1 MYRGNMAVRGWC
13 RGPMW
18 SSHFFLGIT
27 CARLRARDY
36 LPRRL
41 HAVSILRRMPQA
53 VRLQVHASEST
64 LSWPV
69 AGSSKSRRTGI
80 IYTQTP
86 MNQLR
91 FRTRLVLILSLF
103 AIIPALLLT
112 LLWSGT
118 VSTALKFVSGRPAW
132 DSVAASGEK
141 AIAAARR
148 ASLTA
153 SQRRAIDE
161 HERELRSSVEQARRY
176 SFLAARTVR
185 VIAIAGVL
193 ALLVLTGA
201 ASRVAGHLSRQLSR
215 PLDELVRW
223 TELIGHGESLPPP
236 PERTVVSSSP
246 RKNGEGGPTI
256 EVTTSR
262 VRGAPEFE
270 TLRRS
275 MREMV
280 SELEHGRRQAVEAE
294 RLHAFRES
302 ARRVA
307 HEIKNPL
314 TPIRFAL
321 ARLRGQAPQSLQDDV
336 DVITMESERLDRM
349 ARSFA
354 EFGKLPEGPPS
365 EVDMGELVRYTARS
379 CVPPGIAL
387 DLQID
392 ENLPRVY
399 GNNGALAGALS
410 NVLLNA
416 VDASGQNGRITVK
429 ASVAKFGG
437 RDAVRISVTDEGK
450 GIAAE
455 TLGTIWEPY
464 VTNKPGGTGLGLAIA
479 RQAIWAHD
487 GTVNATSTLGKGT
500 EIQFTIPANGAGAER
515 TN

>member
-1 MYRGNMAVRGWC
+1 
-13 RGPMW
+13 
-18 SSHFFLGIT
+18 
-27 CARLRARDY
+27 
-36 LPRRL
+36 
-41 HAVSILRRMPQA
+41 
-53 VRLQVHASEST
+53 
-64 LSWPV
+64 
-69 AGSSKSRRTGI
+69 
-80 IYTQTP
+80 

-103 AIIPALLLT
+103 AIVPAFLLT

-118 VSTALKFVSGRPAW
+118 VSTALPFVTGRPAW

-141 AIAAARR
+141 AIAAARQ
-148 ASLTA
+148 APLTL
-153 SQRRAIDE
+153 SQRRAIDA
-161 HERELRSSVEQARRY
+161 HERELRTSVEQARRY
-176 SFLAARTVR
+176 SFLAGRTVR
-185 VIAIAGVL
+185 IIAIAGLL
-193 ALLVLTGA
+193 ALLILTGA

-223 TELIGHGESLPPP
+223 TELIGHGEPLPPP
-236 PERTVVSSSP
+236 PERTTVSGS
-246 RKNGEGGPTI
+246 RNGDDGTTI

-321 ARLRGQAPQSLQDDV
+321 ARLRGQAPQALQEDV
-336 DVITMESERLDRM
+336 DVIAMESERLDRM

-354 EFGKLPEGPPS
+354 EFGRLPEGPPS

-379 CVPPGIAL
+379 SVPPGIAL
-387 DLQID
+387 NLQID

-399 GNNGALAGALS
+399 GHNGALAGALS

-416 VDASGQNGRITVK
+416 VDASGNDGHITVK
-429 ASVAKFGG
+429 ASGVKLGG
-437 RDAVRISVTDEGK
+437 RDAVRISVADDGK
-450 GIAAE
+450 GIASE
-455 TLGTIWEPY
+455 NLQTIWEPY

-479 RQAIWAHD
+479 RQAVWAHD

-500 EIQFTIPANGAGAER
+500 EIQFTIPANGAHAER
-515 TN
+515 ID

>member
-1 MYRGNMAVRGWC
+1 
-13 RGPMW
+13 
-18 SSHFFLGIT
+18 
-27 CARLRARDY
+27 
-36 LPRRL
+36 
-41 HAVSILRRMPQA
+41 
-53 VRLQVHASEST
+53 
-64 LSWPV
+64 
-69 AGSSKSRRTGI
+69 
-80 IYTQTP
+80 

-91 FRTRLVLILSLF
+91 FRSRLVLILSLF
-103 AIIPALLLT
+103 AIVPALLLT

-118 VSTALKFVSGRPAW
+118 VSTALPFVTGRSAW

-141 AIAAARR
+141 AIAAARQ
-148 ASLTA
+148 APLTG
-153 SQRRAIDE
+153 SQRRAIDA
-161 HERELRSSVEQARRY
+161 HERELRLSVEQARRY
-176 SFLAARTVR
+176 SFLATRTVR

-223 TELIGHGESLPPP
+223 TELIGHGEPLPPP
-236 PERTVVSSSP
+236 PERTVVPSD
-246 RKNGEGGPTI
+246 RKNGDDGTTM

-321 ARLRGQAPQSLQDDV
+321 ARLRGHAPEELQEDV
-336 DVITMESERLDRM
+336 GVIAVESDRLDRM

-354 EFGKLPEGPPS
+354 EFGRLPEGPPA
-365 EVDMGELVRYTARS
+365 EIDMGELIRYTARS
-379 CVPPGIAL
+379 CVPPAIAL

-392 ENLPRVY
+392 DNLPRVH
-399 GNNGALAGALS
+399 GHNGALAGALS

-416 VDASGQNGRITVK
+416 VDASGEAGRITVSARSVSS
-429 ASVAKFGG
+429 ASGKS
-437 RDAVRISVTDEGK
+437 AVRISVADNGK
-450 GIAAE
+450 GIAPE
-455 TLGTIWEPY
+455 KLETIWEPY

-479 RQAIWAHD
+479 RQAVWAHD

-500 EIQFTIPANGAGAER
+500 EIQLTIPANGVNAEGKS
-515 TN
+515 

>member
-1 MYRGNMAVRGWC
+1 
-13 RGPMW
+13 
-18 SSHFFLGIT
+18 
-27 CARLRARDY
+27 
-36 LPRRL
+36 
-41 HAVSILRRMPQA
+41 
-53 VRLQVHASEST
+53 
-64 LSWPV
+64 
-69 AGSSKSRRTGI
+69 
-80 IYTQTP
+80 

-91 FRTRLVLILSLF
+91 FRSRLVLILSLF
-103 AIIPALLLT
+103 AIVPALLLT

-118 VSTALKFVSGRPAW
+118 VSTALPFVTGRSAW

-141 AIAAARR
+141 AIAAARQ
-148 ASLTA
+148 APLTA
-153 SQRRAIDE
+153 SQRRAIDA
-161 HERELRSSVEQARRY
+161 HERELRLSVEQARRY
-176 SFLAARTVR
+176 SFLATRTVR

-223 TELIGHGESLPPP
+223 TELIGHGRPLPPP
-236 PERTVVSSSP
+236 PEPIVNAAA
-246 RKNGEGGPTI
+246 RKNGDDGTTI

-321 ARLRGQAPQSLQDDV
+321 ARLRGQAPQELQEDV
-336 DVITMESERLDRM
+336 GVIAVESDRLDRM

-354 EFGKLPEGPPS
+354 EFGRLPEGPPA
-365 EVDMGELVRYTARS
+365 EIDMGELIRYTARS
-379 CVPPGIAL
+379 CVPPTIAL

-392 ENLPRVY
+392 DNLPRVH
-399 GNNGALAGALS
+399 GHNGALAGALS

-416 VDASGQNGRITVK
+416 VDASDENGRITVS
-429 ASVAKFGG
+429 ARSVSANG
-437 RDAVRISVTDEGK
+437 RNAVRIAVADNGR
-450 GIAAE
+450 GIAPDKLEA
-455 TLGTIWEPY
+455 IWEPY

-479 RQAIWAHD
+479 RQAVWAHD

-500 EIQFTIPANGAGAER
+500 EIQLTIPADGIDAER
-515 TN
+515 KS

>member
-1 MYRGNMAVRGWC
+1 
-13 RGPMW
+13 
-18 SSHFFLGIT
+18 
-27 CARLRARDY
+27 
-36 LPRRL
+36 
-41 HAVSILRRMPQA
+41 
-53 VRLQVHASEST
+53 
-64 LSWPV
+64 
-69 AGSSKSRRTGI
+69 
-80 IYTQTP
+80 

-103 AIIPALLLT
+103 AIVPALVLT

-118 VSTALKFVSGRPAW
+118 VSTALPFVTERPAW

-141 AIAAARR
+141 AIAAARQ
-148 ASLTA
+148 APLTP
-153 SQRRAIDE
+153 SQRRAIDA
-161 HERELRSSVEQARRY
+161 HERELRVSVEQARRY
-176 SFLAARTVR
+176 TFLAGRTAR
-185 VIAIAGVL
+185 VIAVGGVL
-193 ALLVLTGA
+193 ALLILTGA

-223 TELIGHGESLPPP
+223 TDLIGHGEPLPPP
-236 PERTVVSSSP
+236 PEPTVVS
-246 RKNGEGGPTI
+246 RVNRNGDDGATI

-280 SELEHGRRQAVEAE
+280 SELEHGRQQAVEAE

-321 ARLRGQAPQSLQDDV
+321 ARLRGHAPAELQEDV
-336 DVITMESERLDRM
+336 DVIAMESERLDRM

-354 EFGKLPEGPPS
+354 EFGRLPEGPAS
-365 EVDMGELVRYTARS
+365 EVDIGELVRYTARS
-379 CVPPGIAL
+379 SVPPDIAL

-392 ENLPRVY
+392 ENLPRVF
-399 GNNGALAGALS
+399 GHNGALAGALS

-416 VDASGQNGRITVK
+416 VDASGGKGSITVS
-429 ASVAKFGG
+429 ARLAQMGG
-437 RDAVRISVTDEGK
+437 RDAVRISVADKGK
-450 GIAAE
+450 GIAPE
-455 TLGTIWEPY
+455 NLETIWEPY

-479 RQAIWAHD
+479 RQAVWAHD
-487 GTVNATSTLGKGT
+487 GTVTATSALGQGT
-500 EIQFTIPANGAGAER
+500 EIQFTIPANGAGAVR
-515 TN
+515 ND

>member
-1 MYRGNMAVRGWC
+1 
-13 RGPMW
+13 
-18 SSHFFLGIT
+18 
-27 CARLRARDY
+27 
-36 LPRRL
+36 
-41 HAVSILRRMPQA
+41 
-53 VRLQVHASEST
+53 
-64 LSWPV
+64 
-69 AGSSKSRRTGI
+69 
-80 IYTQTP
+80 

-103 AIIPALLLT
+103 AIVPAFLLT

-118 VSTALKFVSGRPAW
+118 VSTALPFVTGRPAW

-141 AIAAARR
+141 AIAAARQ
-148 ASLTA
+148 APLTL
-153 SQRRAIDE
+153 SQRRAIDA
-161 HERELRSSVEQARRY
+161 HERELRTSVEQARRY
-176 SFLAARTVR
+176 SFLAGRTVR
-185 VIAIAGVL
+185 IIAIAGLL
-193 ALLVLTGA
+193 ALLILTGA

-223 TELIGHGESLPPP
+223 TELIGHGEPLPPP
-236 PERTVVSSSP
+236 PERTMVSGS
-246 RKNGEGGPTI
+246 RNGNDGTTI

-321 ARLRGQAPQSLQDDV
+321 ARLRGQAPQALQEDV
-336 DVITMESERLDRM
+336 DVIAMESERLDRM

-354 EFGKLPEGPPS
+354 EFGRLPEGPPS

-379 CVPPGIAL
+379 SVPPGIAL
-387 DLQID
+387 NLQID

-399 GNNGALAGALS
+399 GHNGALAGALS

-416 VDASGQNGRITVK
+416 VDASGNNGHITVK
-429 ASVAKFGG
+429 ASGVKLGG
-437 RDAVRISVTDEGK
+437 RDAVRISVADDGK
-450 GIAAE
+450 GIASE
-455 TLGTIWEPY
+455 NLQTIWEPY

-479 RQAIWAHD
+479 RQAVWAHD

-500 EIQFTIPANGAGAER
+500 EIQFTIPANGAHAER
-515 TN
+515 ID

>member
-1 MYRGNMAVRGWC
+1 
-13 RGPMW
+13 
-18 SSHFFLGIT
+18 
-27 CARLRARDY
+27 
-36 LPRRL
+36 
-41 HAVSILRRMPQA
+41 
-53 VRLQVHASEST
+53 
-64 LSWPV
+64 
-69 AGSSKSRRTGI
+69 
-80 IYTQTP
+80 

-91 FRTRLVLILSLF
+91 FRSRLVLILSLF
-103 AIIPALLLT
+103 AIVPALLLT

-118 VSTALKFVSGRPAW
+118 VSTALPFVTGRSAW

-141 AIAAARR
+141 AIAAARH
-148 ASLTA
+148 APLTA
-153 SQRRAIDE
+153 SQRRAIDA
-161 HERELRSSVEQARRY
+161 HERELRLSVEQARRY
-176 SFLAARTVR
+176 SFLATRTVR
-185 VIAIAGVL
+185 VVAIAGVL

-223 TELIGHGESLPPP
+223 TELIGHGQPLPPP
-236 PERTVVSSSP
+236 PEPTVVTP
-246 RKNGEGGPTI
+246 ARKNGDGGSTI

-321 ARLRGQAPQSLQDDV
+321 ARLRGQAPPELQEDV
-336 DVITMESERLDRM
+336 GVIAVESERLDRM

-354 EFGKLPEGPPS
+354 EFGRLPEGPPA
-365 EVDMGELVRYTARS
+365 EIDMGELVRYTARS
-379 CVPPGIAL
+379 SVPPTIAL

-392 ENLPRVY
+392 ENLPRVH
-399 GNNGALAGALS
+399 GHNGALAGALS

-416 VDASGQNGRITVK
+416 VDASGDNGRITVS
-429 ASVAKFGG
+429 ARSVSAAG
-437 RDAVRISVTDEGK
+437 RSAVRISVADNGK
-450 GIAAE
+450 GIAPE
-455 TLGTIWEPY
+455 KLGTIWEPY

-479 RQAIWAHD
+479 RQAVWAHD

-500 EIQFTIPANGAGAER
+500 EIQLTIPANGVNAER
-515 TN
+515 KS

>member
-1 MYRGNMAVRGWC
+1 
-13 RGPMW
+13 
-18 SSHFFLGIT
+18 
-27 CARLRARDY
+27 
-36 LPRRL
+36 
-41 HAVSILRRMPQA
+41 
-53 VRLQVHASEST
+53 
-64 LSWPV
+64 
-69 AGSSKSRRTGI
+69 
-80 IYTQTP
+80 

-103 AIIPALLLT
+103 AIVPALLLT

-118 VSTALKFVSGRPAW
+118 VSTALPFVTGRSAW

-141 AIAAARR
+141 AIAAARQ
-148 ASLTA
+148 APLTP
-153 SQRRAIDE
+153 SQRRAIDS
-161 HERELRSSVEQARRY
+161 HERELRLSVEQARRY
-176 SFLAARTVR
+176 SFLATRTVR

-223 TELIGHGESLPPP
+223 TELIGHGQPLPPP
-236 PERTVVSSSP
+236 PEPTVNP
-246 RKNGEGGPTI
+246 AARKNGDAGTTI

-280 SELEHGRRQAVEAE
+280 SELEHGRRRAVEAE

-321 ARLRGQAPQSLQDDV
+321 ARLRGQAPQELQEDV
-336 DVITMESERLDRM
+336 GVIAVESDRLDRM

-354 EFGKLPEGPPS
+354 EFGRLPEGPPA
-365 EVDMGELVRYTARS
+365 EIDMGELIRYTARS
-379 CVPPGIAL
+379 CVPPTIAL

-392 ENLPRVY
+392 DNLPRVH
-399 GNNGALAGALS
+399 GHNGALAGALS

-416 VDASGQNGRITVK
+416 VDASDENGRITVS
-429 ASVAKFGG
+429 ASAVSANGQS
-437 RDAVRISVTDEGK
+437 AVRISVADNGR
-450 GIAAE
+450 GIAPE
-455 TLGTIWEPY
+455 KLETIWEPY

-479 RQAIWAHD
+479 RQAVWAHD

-500 EIQFTIPANGAGAER
+500 EIQLTIPADGVLAEGKS
-515 TN
+515 

>member
-1 MYRGNMAVRGWC
+1 
-13 RGPMW
+13 
-18 SSHFFLGIT
+18 
-27 CARLRARDY
+27 
-36 LPRRL
+36 
-41 HAVSILRRMPQA
+41 
-53 VRLQVHASEST
+53 
-64 LSWPV
+64 
-69 AGSSKSRRTGI
+69 
-80 IYTQTP
+80 

-103 AIIPALLLT
+103 AIVPAFLLT

-118 VSTALKFVSGRPAW
+118 VSTALPFVTGRPAW

-141 AIAAARR
+141 AIAAVRQAP
-148 ASLTA
+148 LTL
-153 SQRRAIDE
+153 SQRRAIDA
-161 HERELRSSVEQARRY
+161 HERELRTSLEQARRY
-176 SFLAARTVR
+176 SFLAGRTVR
-185 VIAIAGVL
+185 IIAIAGLL
-193 ALLVLTGA
+193 ALLILTGA

-223 TELIGHGESLPPP
+223 TELIGHGEPLPPP
-236 PERTVVSSSP
+236 PERTIVSGS
-246 RKNGEGGPTI
+246 RNGNDGTTI

-321 ARLRGQAPQSLQDDV
+321 ARLRGQAPQALQEDV
-336 DVITMESERLDRM
+336 DVIAMESERLDRM

-354 EFGKLPEGPPS
+354 EFGRLPEGPPS

-379 CVPPGIAL
+379 SVPPGIAL
-387 DLQID
+387 NLQID

-399 GNNGALAGALS
+399 GHNGALAGALS

-416 VDASGQNGRITVK
+416 VDASGNNGHITVK
-429 ASVAKFGG
+429 ASGVKLGG
-437 RDAVRISVTDEGK
+437 RDAVRISVADDGK
-450 GIAAE
+450 GIASE
-455 TLGTIWEPY
+455 NLQTIWEPY

-479 RQAIWAHD
+479 RQAVWAHD

-500 EIQFTIPANGAGAER
+500 EIQFTIPANGAHAER
-515 TN
+515 ID

>member
-1 MYRGNMAVRGWC
+1 
-13 RGPMW
+13 
-18 SSHFFLGIT
+18 
-27 CARLRARDY
+27 
-36 LPRRL
+36 
-41 HAVSILRRMPQA
+41 
-53 VRLQVHASEST
+53 
-64 LSWPV
+64 
-69 AGSSKSRRTGI
+69 
-80 IYTQTP
+80 

-103 AIIPALLLT
+103 AIVPALVLT

-118 VSTALKFVSGRPAW
+118 VSTALPFVTGRSAW

-141 AIAAARR
+141 AIAAARQ
-148 ASLTA
+148 APLTA
-153 SQRRAIDE
+153 VQRRAIDA
-161 HERELRSSVEQARRY
+161 HERELRTSVEQARRY

-236 PERTVVSSSP
+236 PEPTVVS
-246 RKNGEGGPTI
+246 RTQQNGDGGPTI

-280 SELEHGRRQAVEAE
+280 SELAHGRQQAIEAE
-294 RLHAFRES
+294 RLHAFRET

-321 ARLRGQAPQSLQDDV
+321 ARLRGQVPSQLQEDV
-336 DVITMESERLDRM
+336 DVIAIESERLDRM
-349 ARSFA
+349 AKSFA
-354 EFGKLPEGPPS
+354 EFGKLPEGPPA
-365 EVDMGELVRYTARS
+365 EIDMSELVRYAARS
-379 CVPPGIAL
+379 CVPPSVAL
-387 DLQID
+387 DLEID
-392 ENLPRVY
+392 ENLPRVH
-399 GNNGALAGALS
+399 GHNGALAGALS

-416 VDASGQNGRITVK
+416 VDASTAGGRIRVK
-429 ASVAKFGG
+429 ASEVSLSG
-437 RDAVRISVTDEGK
+437 RAAVRISVADTGK
-450 GIAAE
+450 GIAPE
-455 TLGTIWEPY
+455 SLDRIWEPY
-464 VTNKPGGTGLGLAIA
+464 VTNKPGGTGLGLSIA
-479 RQAIWAHD
+479 RQAVWAHD
-487 GTVNATSTLGKGT
+487 GTVNATSTLGRGT
-500 EIQFTIPANGAGAER
+500 EIQLTIPADGGNAAR
-515 TN
+515 KV

>member
-1 MYRGNMAVRGWC
+1 
-13 RGPMW
+13 
-18 SSHFFLGIT
+18 
-27 CARLRARDY
+27 
-36 LPRRL
+36 
-41 HAVSILRRMPQA
+41 
-53 VRLQVHASEST
+53 
-64 LSWPV
+64 
-69 AGSSKSRRTGI
+69 
-80 IYTQTP
+80 

-91 FRTRLVLILSLF
+91 FRSRLVLILSLF
-103 AIIPALLLT
+103 AIVPALLLT

-118 VSTALKFVSGRPAW
+118 VSTALPFVTGRSAW

-141 AIAAARR
+141 AIAAARQ
-148 ASLTA
+148 APLTV
-153 SQRRAIDE
+153 SQRRAIDA
-161 HERELRSSVEQARRY
+161 HERELRLSVEQARRY
-176 SFLAARTVR
+176 SFLATRTVR

-223 TELIGHGESLPPP
+223 TELIGHGEPLPAP
-236 PERTVVSSSP
+236 PEP
-246 RKNGEGGPTI
+246 RIASAPKNGDDGTTI

-280 SELEHGRRQAVEAE
+280 SELEHGRRRAVEAE

-321 ARLRGQAPQSLQDDV
+321 ARLRGHVTQDLEEDV
-336 DVITMESERLDRM
+336 GVIAVESDRLDRM

-354 EFGKLPEGPPS
+354 EFGRLPEGPPAEIDMS
-365 EVDMGELVRYTARS
+365 ELIRYTARS
-379 CVPPGIAL
+379 CVPPAIAL

-392 ENLPRVY
+392 DNLPRVH
-399 GNNGALAGALS
+399 GHNGALAGALS

-416 VDASGQNGRITVK
+416 VDASGETGSITVS
-429 ASVAKFGG
+429 ARSVLANGQS
-437 RDAVRISVTDEGK
+437 AVRISVADNGK
-450 GIAAE
+450 GIAPE
-455 TLGTIWEPY
+455 KLETIWEPY

-479 RQAIWAHD
+479 RQAVWAHD

-500 EIQFTIPANGAGAER
+500 EIQLTIPADGVNAER
-515 TN
+515 KS

>member
-1 MYRGNMAVRGWC
+1 
-13 RGPMW
+13 
-18 SSHFFLGIT
+18 
-27 CARLRARDY
+27 
-36 LPRRL
+36 
-41 HAVSILRRMPQA
+41 
-53 VRLQVHASEST
+53 
-64 LSWPV
+64 
-69 AGSSKSRRTGI
+69 
-80 IYTQTP
+80 

-103 AIIPALLLT
+103 AIVPALVLT

-118 VSTALKFVSGRPAW
+118 VSTALPFVTGQSAW
-132 DSVAASGEK
+132 DSVAASGAK
-141 AIAAARR
+141 AIAAARQ
-148 ASLTA
+148 APLTA
-153 SQRRAIDE
+153 SQRRAIDA
-161 HERELRSSVEQARRY
+161 HERELRVSVEQARRY
-176 SFLAARTVR
+176 SFLAGRTVR
-185 VIAIAGVL
+185 VIAVAGVL
-193 ALLVLTGA
+193 ALLILTGA

-223 TELIGHGESLPPP
+223 TELIGHGEPLPPP
-236 PERTVVSSSP
+236 PEPTIVS
-246 RKNGEGGPTI
+246 RQRQNGDDGSLTTI

-294 RLHAFRES
+294 RLHAFRET

-321 ARLRGQAPQSLQDDV
+321 ARLRGQAPDTLQEDV
-336 DVITMESERLDRM
+336 DVIAMESERLDRM
-349 ARSFA
+349 AKSFA
-354 EFGKLPEGPPS
+354 EFGRLPEGPPS

-387 DLQID
+387 DLEID

-399 GNNGALAGALS
+399 GHNGALAGALS

-416 VDASGQNGRITVK
+416 VDASGDHGRITVK
-429 ASVAKFGG
+429 ARSAKLAGK
-437 RDAVRISVTDEGK
+437 DAVRISVADFGK
-450 GIAAE
+450 GIAPE
-455 TLGTIWEPY
+455 NLERIWEPY

-479 RQAIWAHD
+479 RQAVWAHD
-487 GTVNATSTLGKGT
+487 GTVNATSTLGQGT
-500 EIQFTIPANGAGAER
+500 EIQFTIPANGAAP
-515 TN
+515 

>member
-1 MYRGNMAVRGWC
+1 
-13 RGPMW
+13 
-18 SSHFFLGIT
+18 
-27 CARLRARDY
+27 
-36 LPRRL
+36 
-41 HAVSILRRMPQA
+41 
-53 VRLQVHASEST
+53 
-64 LSWPV
+64 
-69 AGSSKSRRTGI
+69 
-80 IYTQTP
+80 

-103 AIIPALLLT
+103 AIVPALVLT
-112 LLWSGT
+112 LLWGGT
-118 VSTALKFVSGRPAW
+118 VRTALPFVTGRPAW
-132 DSVAASGEK
+132 DSVAASGQK
-141 AIAAARR
+141 AIAAARQS
-148 ASLTA
+148 ALTP
-153 SQRRAIDE
+153 SQRRAIDAHE
-161 HERELRSSVEQARRY
+161 HELRTSVEQARRY

-185 VIAIAGVL
+185 VIAIAGIL

-223 TELIGHGESLPPP
+223 TELIGHGETLPPP
-236 PERTVVSSSP
+236 PERTIVSSGP
-246 RKNGEGGPTI
+246 RKNGDGGTTI

-321 ARLRGQAPQSLQDDV
+321 ARLRGQAPAALQEDV
-336 DVITMESERLDRM
+336 DVIEMESARLDRM

-354 EFGKLPEGPPS
+354 EFGRLPEGPPS

-379 CVPPGIAL
+379 SVPPGIAL

-399 GNNGALAGALS
+399 GHNGALAGALS

-429 ASVAKFGG
+429 ASVARIGG
-437 RDAVRISVTDEGK
+437 RDGVRISVADDGK

-455 TLGTIWEPY
+455 NLSTIWEPY

-479 RQAIWAHD
+479 RQAVWAHD

-500 EIQFTIPANGAGAER
+500 EIQFTIPANGASAER
-515 TN
+515 ID

>member
-1 MYRGNMAVRGWC
+1 
-13 RGPMW
+13 
-18 SSHFFLGIT
+18 
-27 CARLRARDY
+27 
-36 LPRRL
+36 
-41 HAVSILRRMPQA
+41 
-53 VRLQVHASEST
+53 
-64 LSWPV
+64 
-69 AGSSKSRRTGI
+69 
-80 IYTQTP
+80 

-91 FRTRLVLILSLF
+91 FRTRLVFILSLF
-103 AIIPALLLT
+103 AIVPALVLT
-112 LLWSGT
+112 VLWSGT
-118 VSTALKFVSGRPAW
+118 VSTVLPFVTGQSAW
-132 DSVAASGEK
+132 DSVAASGER
-141 AIAAARR
+141 AIAAARQSTLS
-148 ASLTA
+148 AA
-153 SQRRAIDE
+153 QRRAIDA
-161 HERELRSSVEQARRY
+161 HERELRTSVEQARRY
-176 SFLAARTVR
+176 SFLAERTVR

-193 ALLVLTGA
+193 ALLILTGA

-223 TELIGHGESLPPP
+223 TDLIGHGEPLPPP
-236 PERTVVSSSP
+236 PERTVVS
-246 RKNGEGGPTI
+246 RVGNNGDNGATI

-280 SELEHGRRQAVEAE
+280 SELEHGRQQAVEAE

-321 ARLRGQAPQSLQDDV
+321 ARLRGQAPAELQEDV
-336 DVITMESERLDRM
+336 DVIAMESDRLDRM
-349 ARSFA
+349 AKSFA
-354 EFGKLPEGPPS
+354 EFGRLPEGPPS

-392 ENLPRVY
+392 ENLPHVH
-399 GNNGALAGALS
+399 GHNGALAGALS
-410 NVLLNA
+410 NILLNA
-416 VDASGQNGRITVK
+416 VDASGERGHITVS
-429 ASVAKFGG
+429 ARQAKIGD
-437 RDAVRISVTDEGK
+437 RDAVRISVADDGK

-455 TLGTIWEPY
+455 KLERIWEPY

-487 GTVNATSTLGKGT
+487 GTVSATSTLGSGT
-500 EIQFTIPANGAGAER
+500 EIQFTIPANGAGAVR
-515 TN
+515 TS

>member
-1 MYRGNMAVRGWC
+1 
-13 RGPMW
+13 
-18 SSHFFLGIT
+18 
-27 CARLRARDY
+27 
-36 LPRRL
+36 
-41 HAVSILRRMPQA
+41 
-53 VRLQVHASEST
+53 
-64 LSWPV
+64 
-69 AGSSKSRRTGI
+69 
-80 IYTQTP
+80 

-91 FRTRLVLILSLF
+91 FRSRLVLILSLF
-103 AIIPALLLT
+103 AIVPALLLT

-118 VSTALKFVSGRPAW
+118 VSTALPFVTGRSAW

-141 AIAAARR
+141 AIAAARQ
-148 ASLTA
+148 APLTA
-153 SQRRAIDE
+153 SQRRAIDA
-161 HERELRSSVEQARRY
+161 HERELRLSVEQARRY
-176 SFLAARTVR
+176 SFLATRTVR

-223 TELIGHGESLPPP
+223 TELIGHGEPLPPP
-236 PERTVVSSSP
+236 SEPSVVP
-246 RKNGEGGPTI
+246 AARKNGDDGTTI

-321 ARLRGQAPQSLQDDV
+321 ARLRGHAPEELQEDV
-336 DVITMESERLDRM
+336 GVIAVESDRLDRM

-354 EFGKLPEGPPS
+354 EFGRLPEGPPAEIDMS
-365 EVDMGELVRYTARS
+365 ELIRYTARS
-379 CVPPGIAL
+379 CVPPAIAL

-392 ENLPRVY
+392 DNLPRVH
-399 GNNGALAGALS
+399 GHNGALAGALS

-416 VDASGQNGRITVK
+416 VDASGDSGRITVS
-429 ASVAKFGG
+429 ARSVSANGQS
-437 RDAVRISVTDEGK
+437 AVRISVADNGK
-450 GIAAE
+450 GIAPE
-455 TLGTIWEPY
+455 KLETIWEPY

-479 RQAIWAHD
+479 RQAVWAHD

-500 EIQFTIPANGAGAER
+500 EIQLTIPADGVNAER
-515 TN
+515 KS

>member
-1 MYRGNMAVRGWC
+1 
-13 RGPMW
+13 
-18 SSHFFLGIT
+18 
-27 CARLRARDY
+27 
-36 LPRRL
+36 
-41 HAVSILRRMPQA
+41 
-53 VRLQVHASEST
+53 
-64 LSWPV
+64 
-69 AGSSKSRRTGI
+69 
-80 IYTQTP
+80 

-103 AIIPALLLT
+103 AIVPALVLT

-118 VSTALKFVSGRPAW
+118 VSTALPFVTGRSAW

-141 AIAAARR
+141 AIAAARQ
-148 ASLTA
+148 APLTA
-153 SQRRAIDE
+153 AQRRAIDA
-161 HERELRSSVEQARRY
+161 HERELRTSVEQARRY

-236 PERTVVSSSP
+236 PEPTVVS
-246 RKNGEGGPTI
+246 RTQKNGDGGPTI

-280 SELEHGRRQAVEAE
+280 SELAHGRQQAIEAE
-294 RLHAFRES
+294 RLHAFRET

-321 ARLRGQAPQSLQDDV
+321 ARLRGQVPSQLQEDV
-336 DVITMESERLDRM
+336 DVIEIESERLDRM
-349 ARSFA
+349 AKSFA
-354 EFGKLPEGPPS
+354 EFGKLPEGPPA
-365 EVDMGELVRYTARS
+365 EIDMSELVRYAARS
-379 CVPPGIAL
+379 CVPPGVAL
-387 DLQID
+387 DLEID
-392 ENLPRVY
+392 ENLPRVH
-399 GNNGALAGALS
+399 GHNGALAGALS

-416 VDASGQNGRITVK
+416 VDASTAGGRIRVK
-429 ASVAKFGG
+429 ASEVSLSG
-437 RDAVRISVTDEGK
+437 RAAVRISVADSGK
-450 GIAAE
+450 GIAPE
-455 TLGTIWEPY
+455 SLDRIWEPY
-464 VTNKPGGTGLGLAIA
+464 VTNKPGGTGLGLSIA
-479 RQAIWAHD
+479 RQAVWAHD
-487 GTVNATSTLGKGT
+487 GTVNATSTLGRGT
-500 EIQFTIPANGAGAER
+500 EIQLTIPADGGNAAR
-515 TN
+515 KV

>member
-1 MYRGNMAVRGWC
+1 
-13 RGPMW
+13 
-18 SSHFFLGIT
+18 
-27 CARLRARDY
+27 
-36 LPRRL
+36 
-41 HAVSILRRMPQA
+41 
-53 VRLQVHASEST
+53 
-64 LSWPV
+64 
-69 AGSSKSRRTGI
+69 
-80 IYTQTP
+80 

-103 AIIPALLLT
+103 AIVPALLLT

-118 VSTALKFVSGRPAW
+118 VSTALPFVTGRAAW
-132 DSVAASGEK
+132 DSVAASGAK
-141 AIAAARR
+141 AIAAARQ
-148 ASLTA
+148 APLTA
-153 SQRRAIDE
+153 AQRRAIDA
-161 HERELRSSVEQARRY
+161 HERELRLSVEQARRY
-176 SFLAARTVR
+176 SFLAGRTVR
-185 VIAIAGVL
+185 VIAIAGIL
-193 ALLVLTGA
+193 ALLILTGA

-236 PERTVVSSSP
+236 PKPTIVSRE
-246 RKNGEGGPTI
+246 RKNGDGDGATI

-321 ARLRGQAPQSLQDDV
+321 ARLRGQTPVALQEDV
-336 DVITMESERLDRM
+336 DVIAMESDRLDRM
-349 ARSFA
+349 AKSFA
-354 EFGKLPEGPPS
+354 EFGRLPEGPPS

-379 CVPPGIAL
+379 SVPPGIAL
-387 DLQID
+387 DLRID
-392 ENLPRVY
+392 ENLPRVH
-399 GNNGALAGALS
+399 GHNGALAGALS

-416 VDASGQNGRITVK
+416 VDASGDNGRITVEARTVK
-429 ASVAKFGG
+429 VGG
-437 RDAVRISVTDEGK
+437 RDAVRITVADTGK
-450 GIAAE
+450 GIPPE
-455 TLGTIWEPY
+455 SLEQIWEPY

-479 RQAIWAHD
+479 RQAVWAHD

-500 EIQFTIPANGAGAER
+500 EIQFTIPADGVAAVRNH
-515 TN
+515 

>member
-1 MYRGNMAVRGWC
+1 
-13 RGPMW
+13 
-18 SSHFFLGIT
+18 
-27 CARLRARDY
+27 
-36 LPRRL
+36 
-41 HAVSILRRMPQA
+41 
-53 VRLQVHASEST
+53 
-64 LSWPV
+64 
-69 AGSSKSRRTGI
+69 
-80 IYTQTP
+80 

-103 AIIPALLLT
+103 AIVPAFLLT

-118 VSTALKFVSGRPAW
+118 VSTALPFVTGRPAW

-141 AIAAARR
+141 AIAAARQ
-148 ASLTA
+148 APLTS
-153 SQRRAIDE
+153 SQRRAIDA
-161 HERELRSSVEQARRY
+161 HERELRTSVEQARRY
-176 SFLAARTVR
+176 SFLAGRTVR
-185 VIAIAGVL
+185 IIAIGGLL
-193 ALLVLTGA
+193 ALLILTGA

-223 TELIGHGESLPPP
+223 TELIGHGEPLPPP
-236 PERTVVSSSP
+236 PEPTIVSGS
-246 RKNGEGGPTI
+246 RNGDDGTTI

-321 ARLRGQAPQSLQDDV
+321 ARLRGQAPQALQEDV
-336 DVITMESERLDRM
+336 DVIAMESERLDRM
-349 ARSFA
+349 AKSFA
-354 EFGKLPEGPPS
+354 EFGRLPEGPPS

-379 CVPPGIAL
+379 SVPPGIAL
-387 DLQID
+387 NLQID

-399 GNNGALAGALS
+399 GHNGALAGALS

-416 VDASGQNGRITVK
+416 VDASGNSGHITVK
-429 ASVAKFGG
+429 ASGVKLGG
-437 RDAVRISVTDEGK
+437 RDAVRISVADDGK
-450 GIAAE
+450 GIASE
-455 TLGTIWEPY
+455 NLQTIWEPY

-479 RQAIWAHD
+479 RQAVWAHD
-487 GTVNATSTLGKGT
+487 GTVNATSTLGEGT
-500 EIQFTIPANGAGAER
+500 EIQFTIPANGARAER
-515 TN
+515 ID

>member
-1 MYRGNMAVRGWC
+1 
-13 RGPMW
+13 
-18 SSHFFLGIT
+18 
-27 CARLRARDY
+27 
-36 LPRRL
+36 
-41 HAVSILRRMPQA
+41 
-53 VRLQVHASEST
+53 
-64 LSWPV
+64 
-69 AGSSKSRRTGI
+69 
-80 IYTQTP
+80 

-103 AIIPALLLT
+103 AIVPAFLLT

-118 VSTALKFVSGRPAW
+118 VSTALPFVTGRPAW

-141 AIAAARR
+141 AIAAARQ
-148 ASLTA
+148 APLTL
-153 SQRRAIDE
+153 SQRRAIDA
-161 HERELRSSVEQARRY
+161 HERELRTSVEQARRY
-176 SFLAARTVR
+176 SFLAGRTVR
-185 VIAIAGVL
+185 VIAIGGLL
-193 ALLVLTGA
+193 ALLILTGA

-223 TELIGHGESLPPP
+223 TELIGHGEPLPPP
-236 PERTVVSSSP
+236 PERTIVSGS
-246 RKNGEGGPTI
+246 RNGDDGTTI

-321 ARLRGQAPQSLQDDV
+321 ARLRGQAPQALQEDV
-336 DVITMESERLDRM
+336 DVIAMESERLDRM

-354 EFGKLPEGPPS
+354 EFGRLPEGPPS

-379 CVPPGIAL
+379 SVPPGIAL
-387 DLQID
+387 NLQID

-399 GNNGALAGALS
+399 GHNGALAGALS

-416 VDASGQNGRITVK
+416 VDASGNDGHITVK
-429 ASVAKFGG
+429 ASGVKLGG
-437 RDAVRISVTDEGK
+437 RDAVRISVADDGK
-450 GIAAE
+450 GIASE
-455 TLGTIWEPY
+455 NLQTIWEPY

-479 RQAIWAHD
+479 RQAVWAHD

-500 EIQFTIPANGAGAER
+500 EIQFTIPANGAHAER
-515 TN
+515 ID

>member
-1 MYRGNMAVRGWC
+1 
-13 RGPMW
+13 
-18 SSHFFLGIT
+18 
-27 CARLRARDY
+27 
-36 LPRRL
+36 
-41 HAVSILRRMPQA
+41 
-53 VRLQVHASEST
+53 
-64 LSWPV
+64 
-69 AGSSKSRRTGI
+69 
-80 IYTQTP
+80 

-103 AIIPALLLT
+103 AIVPALVLT

-118 VSTALKFVSGRPAW
+118 VSTALPFVTERSAW

-141 AIAAARR
+141 AIAAARQ
-148 ASLTA
+148 APLTA
-153 SQRRAIDE
+153 AQKRAIDA
-161 HERELRSSVEQARRY
+161 HERELRLSVEQARRY

-223 TELIGHGESLPPP
+223 TDLIGHGEPLPPP
-236 PERTVVSSSP
+236 PEPTVILPNRS
-246 RKNGEGGPTI
+246 NGGGDDATTI

-280 SELEHGRRQAVEAE
+280 SELEQGRRQAVEAE

-321 ARLRGQAPQSLQDDV
+321 ARLRGQVPPDVQEDV
-336 DVITMESERLDRM
+336 DVIAMESDRLDRM
-349 ARSFA
+349 AKSFA
-354 EFGKLPEGPPS
+354 EFGRLPEGPPA
-365 EVDMGELVRYTARS
+365 EIDMGELVRYTARS
-379 CVPPGIAL
+379 SVPSTIAL
-387 DLQID
+387 DVQID
-392 ENLPRVY
+392 ENLPRVF
-399 GNNGALAGALS
+399 GHNGALAGALS

-416 VDASGQNGRITVK
+416 VDASGENGRI
-429 ASVAKFGG
+429 SVSARNAYLAG
-437 RDAVRISVTDEGK
+437 RSAVRISVADNGK
-450 GIAAE
+450 GIAPE
-455 TLGTIWEPY
+455 KLETIWEPY

-479 RQAIWAHD
+479 RQAVWAHD
-487 GTVNATSTLGKGT
+487 GTVTATSTLGKGT
-500 EIQFTIPANGAGAER
+500 EIQLTIPANGVTAER
-515 TN
+515 ERLNGA

>member
-1 MYRGNMAVRGWC
+1 
-13 RGPMW
+13 
-18 SSHFFLGIT
+18 
-27 CARLRARDY
+27 
-36 LPRRL
+36 
-41 HAVSILRRMPQA
+41 
-53 VRLQVHASEST
+53 
-64 LSWPV
+64 
-69 AGSSKSRRTGI
+69 
-80 IYTQTP
+80 

-103 AIIPALLLT
+103 AIVPALVLT

-118 VSTALKFVSGRPAW
+118 VSTVLPFVTGRSAW
-132 DSVAASGEK
+132 DSVAASGER
-141 AIAAARR
+141 AIAAARQ
-148 ASLTA
+148 APLSA
-153 SQRRAIDE
+153 SQRRAIDAHE
-161 HERELRSSVEQARRY
+161 HELRSSVEQARRY
-176 SFLAARTVR
+176 SFLAERSVR

-193 ALLVLTGA
+193 ALLILTGA

-223 TELIGHGESLPPP
+223 TDLIGHGESLPPP
-236 PERTVVSSSP
+236 PEPTIVSKVA
-246 RKNGEGGPTI
+246 KNGDEGPMI

-294 RLHAFRES
+294 RLHAFRET

-321 ARLRGQAPQSLQDDV
+321 ARLRGHAAQELQEDV
-336 DVITMESERLDRM
+336 DVIAVESERLDRM
-349 ARSFA
+349 AKSFA
-354 EFGKLPEGPPS
+354 EFGRLPEGPPS

-392 ENLPRVY
+392 ENLPRIH

-416 VDASGQNGRITVK
+416 VDASPGNGRITV
-429 ASVAKFGG
+429 SVRPVKMGG
-437 RDAVRISVTDEGK
+437 REAVRISVADNGK
-450 GIAAE
+450 GIAPE
-455 TLGTIWEPY
+455 SLEKIWEPY
-464 VTNKPGGTGLGLAIA
+464 VTYKAGGTGLGLAIA

-487 GTVNATSTLGKGT
+487 GTVNATSTLGSGT
-500 EIQFTIPANGAGAER
+500 EIQFTIPANGAGAVR
-515 TN
+515 TS

>member
-1 MYRGNMAVRGWC
+1 
-13 RGPMW
+13 
-18 SSHFFLGIT
+18 
-27 CARLRARDY
+27 
-36 LPRRL
+36 
-41 HAVSILRRMPQA
+41 
-53 VRLQVHASEST
+53 
-64 LSWPV
+64 
-69 AGSSKSRRTGI
+69 
-80 IYTQTP
+80 

-103 AIIPALLLT
+103 AIVPALVLT
-112 LLWSGT
+112 VLWSGT
-118 VSTALKFVSGRPAW
+118 VSTVVPFVTGGSAW
-132 DSVAASGEK
+132 DSVAASGER
-141 AIAAARR
+141 AIAAARQ
-148 ASLTA
+148 APLTS
-153 SQRRAIDE
+153 SQRRAIDN
-161 HERELRSSVEQARRY
+161 HERELRTSVEQARRY
-176 SFLAARTVR
+176 SFLAERSVR
-185 VIAIAGVL
+185 VIAIAGLL
-193 ALLVLTGA
+193 ALLILTGA

-223 TELIGHGESLPPP
+223 TDLIGHGESLPPS
-236 PERTVVSSSP
+236 PEPTVVS
-246 RKNGEGGPTI
+246 RVRNNGDGPMI

-280 SELEHGRRQAVEAE
+280 SELEHGRMQAVEAE
-294 RLHAFRES
+294 RLQAFRET

-321 ARLRGQAPQSLQDDV
+321 ARLRGHAPQELQEDV
-336 DVITMESERLDRM
+336 DVIAMESERLDRM
-349 ARSFA
+349 AKSFA

-365 EVDMGELVRYTARS
+365 EVDIGELVRYTARS
-379 CVPPGIAL
+379 CIPPGIAL

-416 VDASGQNGRITVK
+416 VDASAAHGHIIVSARPVK
-429 ASVAKFGG
+429 MGE
-437 RDAVRISVTDEGK
+437 RDAVRISVADDGR
-450 GIAAE
+450 GIAPDSLE
-455 TLGTIWEPY
+455 RIWEPY

-487 GTVNATSTLGKGT
+487 GTVNATSTLGSGT
-500 EIQFTIPANGAGAER
+500 EIQFTIPANGAGAVR
-515 TN
+515 TS

>member
-1 MYRGNMAVRGWC
+1 
-13 RGPMW
+13 
-18 SSHFFLGIT
+18 
-27 CARLRARDY
+27 
-36 LPRRL
+36 
-41 HAVSILRRMPQA
+41 
-53 VRLQVHASEST
+53 
-64 LSWPV
+64 
-69 AGSSKSRRTGI
+69 
-80 IYTQTP
+80 

-91 FRTRLVLILSLF
+91 FRSRLVLILSLF
-103 AIIPALLLT
+103 AIVPALLLT

-118 VSTALKFVSGRPAW
+118 VSTALPFVTGRSAW

-141 AIAAARR
+141 AIAAARQ
-148 ASLTA
+148 APLTA
-153 SQRRAIDE
+153 SQRRAIDA
-161 HERELRSSVEQARRY
+161 HERELRLSVEQARRY
-176 SFLAARTVR
+176 SFLATRTVR

-223 TELIGHGESLPPP
+223 TELIGHGEPLPAPP
-236 PERTVVSSSP
+236 APTVVAAAP
-246 RKNGEGGPTI
+246 KNGEGGTTI

-321 ARLRGQAPQSLQDDV
+321 ARLRGHAPQELQEDV
-336 DVITMESERLDRM
+336 GVIAVESDRLDRM

-354 EFGKLPEGPPS
+354 EFGRLPEGPPAEIDMS
-365 EVDMGELVRYTARS
+365 ELIRYTARS
-379 CVPPGIAL
+379 CVPPAIAL

-392 ENLPRVY
+392 DNLPRVH
-399 GNNGALAGALS
+399 GHNGALAGALS

-416 VDASGQNGRITVK
+416 VDASGETGRITVS
-429 ASVAKFGG
+429 ARSVLANGQS
-437 RDAVRISVTDEGK
+437 AVRISVADNGK
-450 GIAAE
+450 GIAPE
-455 TLGTIWEPY
+455 KLETIWEPY

-479 RQAIWAHD
+479 RQAVWAHD

-500 EIQFTIPANGAGAER
+500 EIQLTIPADGVNAER
-515 TN
+515 KS